1 MQTIDIFE
9 FARRRQTLSGTISVA
24 DMPQLSAFLADT
36 TGEIRWFAEGLGERR
51 GRPAARLEIE
61 GEVAMPCAFC
71 NGPVPT
77 EVYSDAVFLFVKTEA
92 EADAIPVDEDEEDE
106 EVTVGSNRFSI
117 AAWVEEEAILSL
129 PATTSHDE
137 GCEGT
142 EVFEEKRAAE
152 EAAEERAREDRP
164 NPFAALADL
173 KTGR

>member
-9 FARRRQTLSGTISVA
+9 FARRRQTLSGTIYVA

-152 EAAEERAREDRP
+152 EAAEERP
-164 NPFAALADL
+164 NPFAALAGL